1 MQHAIEQ
8 ELERIGGRSACTVM
22 RLGKS
27 APESL
32 VSINPSMIFPAAS
45 LAKLPVLIEVAR
57 QVAHGKLSWE
67 ECYAVPPKARV
78 QSDGVL
84 GDLSPGLRM
93 TLHDIAH
100 LMITISDNTASN
112 LLLDLVGMDAI
123 NATMHDIGL
132 TSTRLERHFIDFAA
146 RQAGLDNWTTAED
159 MTLLFSYLCTH
170 HLANSESLLRILL
183 RQNYNSLL
191 PAYWGDDVPFAHKTG
206 ALAGI
211 IHDAGI
217 LYPPYTTQ
225 VRPGKGRSAYI
236 IVVLTADQPDVPFT
250 SYIMSRIGKIIYDA
264 VK

>member
-1 MQHAIEQ
+1 
-8 ELERIGGRSACTVM
+8 
-22 RLGKS
+22 
-27 APESL
+27 
-32 VSINPSMIFPAAS
+32 
-45 LAKLPVLIEVAR
+45 VAR

-67 ECYAVPPKARV
+67 ECYAVPPTARV

-112 LLLDLVGMDAI
+112 LLLDLVGMDAV

-206 ALAGI
+206 GLAGI

-217 LYPPYTTQ
+217 LYPPYTPH
-225 VRPGKGRSAYI
+225 VRSGKGRSGRTAYI
-236 IVVLTADQPDVPFT
+236 IVALTADQPDVPFT
-250 SYIMSRIGKIIYDA
+250 SYILSRIGKIIYDA